1 MVNIE
6 QLVNDFQA
14 SSFFNHPELANESQ
28 YIKLLFFI
36 YYRFTGKISNMP
48 TRRIS
53 ELEILPDFVL
63 QNYLTA
69 NLTQDQA
76 TGSDVFIGNY
86 IVRIANRSS
95 KNLLSIFLSYFS
107 FREPYQL
114 CDAEKYL
121 ISLPEFMY
129 VLINGGDFV
138 DEYQRLLTVCG
149 LIDPVNIPMDDINN
163 EEYRNMAY
171 RQLMAKP
178 DTHFASIEEDTEKP
192 FDNIIQDLMIHY
204 PNDWKDRFNLMLKWY
219 HQDPSVRYST
229 NLNELK
235 LSLSTFD
242 WLGIDEKVNE
252 ILIICYIYNFPDV
265 SVYNI
270 SHDLLIINY
279 ETDMSERLWF
289 LFKVF
294 VVGGVD
300 NLLSLMLN
308 HEFISESLRHY
319 KHNIGESFED
329 ETGRESLT
337 FVSDL
342 ISRNRF
348 EDAVK
353 LNTLYDPNYRNHFCV
368 EILYN
373 YIDRYYTFSP
383 DENLDIV
390 LQPFLF
396 IFSNLESFNIY
407 EVVSYLFIECSHR
420 VIEAIINFIR
430 DNIGIQVDFKRLD
443 HKVIAYSINSRDPTL
458 FNWIIGFYKGS
469 SFITKKW
476 VIKSIGD
483 SLVEFYERRRWSKFS
498 IQLAYKV
505 FDFVCNSMPFN
516 MEIYNKVSNNISRD
530 WPPAQRFF
538 NVYSIYDSVSNGDPD
553 SYAYDP
559 ESYMG

>member
-14 SSFFNHPELANESQ
+14 SSFFNHPELTNESQ

-63 QNYLTA
+63 QNYLTT
-69 NLTQDQA
+69 NLTQYQA
-76 TGSDVFIGNY
+76 TGSDAFIGNY
-86 IVRIANRSS
+86 IVGIANRSS

-107 FREPYQL
+107 FKEPHQL

-171 RQLMAKP
+171 RQLMTKP

-192 FDNIIQDLMIHY
+192 FDNIIQDFMIRY
-204 PNDWKDRFNLMLKWY
+204 PNDFDDRFNLMLKWY

-270 SHDLLIINY
+270 SHDLLIRNY
-279 ETDMSERLWF
+279 ETDMSERLWV

-308 HEFISESLRHY
+308 HEFISELLRHY

-329 ETGRESLT
+329 ETGREPLT

-353 LNTLYDPNYRNHFCV
+353 LNTLCDPNYRNHFCV

-443 HKVIAYSINSRDPTL
+443 HKVIAYSINSRDTTL
-458 FNWIIGFYKGS
+458 FNWIIGFYKGR

-483 SLVEFYERRRWSKFS
+483 SLVEFYERRWSKFNT
-498 IQLAYKV
+498 QLAYKV
-505 FDFVCNSMPFN
+505 FDFVCDSMPFN

-553 SYAYDP
+553 PYAYDP